1 MSCAKE
7 SIAKGIAIDPL
18 RAPATG
24 KRLAYLLLALAGV
37 QHPGSRLPGWLV
49 AQVLGVA
56 TGQFDHPVAVLV
68 LMKTENAAVAHGI
81 PFVWVT
87 FAFGRGLGYTYGS
100 IFFCKRSRPM
110 LIAANKAV
118 SIDYT
123 LTNDAGEVIDSSAG
137 GAPLV
142 YLHGAGN
149 IIPGLEKALEGKKAG
164 EELNV
169 AIEPEDAYGEY
180 LAELVSTLN
189 RSMFEGVDELEV
201 GMQFHASAPDGQMQ
215 IVTIRDLDGDD
226 VTVDGNHPLAGQR
239 LTFQVKVVDV
249 RDASEEEIAHR
260 HIHGEGGHH
269 H

>member
-1 MSCAKE
+1 
-7 SIAKGIAIDPL
+7 
-18 RAPATG
+18 
-24 KRLAYLLLALAGV
+24 
-37 QHPGSRLPGWLV
+37 
-49 AQVLGVA
+49 
-56 TGQFDHPVAVLV
+56 
-68 LMKTENAAVAHGI
+68 
-81 PFVWVT
+81 
-87 FAFGRGLGYTYGS
+87 
-100 IFFCKRSRPM
+100 M

-137 GAPLV
+137 GAPLA

-149 IIPGLEKALEGKKAG
+149 IIPGLEKALEGKGVG
-164 EELNV
+164 EELDV
-169 AIEPEDAYGEY
+169 TIEPEEAYGEY

-239 LTFQVKVVDV
+239 LNFKVKVVSI
-249 RDASEEEIAHR
+249 RDASQEEIAHG

>member
-1 MSCAKE
+1 M
-7 SIAKGIAIDPL
+7 
-18 RAPATG
+18 
-24 KRLAYLLLALAGV
+24 
-37 QHPGSRLPGWLV
+37 Q
-49 AQVLGVA
+49 
-56 TGQFDHPVAVLV
+56 
-68 LMKTENAAVAHGI
+68 
-81 PFVWVT
+81 
-87 FAFGRGLGYTYGS
+87 
-100 IFFCKRSRPM
+100 
-110 LIAANKAV
+110 IAANKAV

-149 IIPGLEKALEGKKAG
+149 IIVGLEKALEGKQAG
-164 EELNV
+164 DELSV
-169 AIEPEDAYGEY
+169 AIEPGEAYGEY
-180 LAELVSTLN
+180 SAELVATLN

-239 LTFQVKVVDV
+239 LNFQVKIIDI
-249 RDASEEEIAHR
+249 RDASQEEVAHG
-260 HIHGEGGHH
+260 HVHGEGGHH

>member
-1 MSCAKE
+1 M
-7 SIAKGIAIDPL
+7 P
-18 RAPATG
+18 
-24 KRLAYLLLALAGV
+24 
-37 QHPGSRLPGWLV
+37 
-49 AQVLGVA
+49 
-56 TGQFDHPVAVLV
+56 
-68 LMKTENAAVAHGI
+68 
-81 PFVWVT
+81 
-87 FAFGRGLGYTYGS
+87 
-100 IFFCKRSRPM
+100 
-110 LIAANKAV
+110 IAANKAV
-118 SIDYT
+118 SIYYT

-149 IIPGLEKALEGKKAG
+149 IIPGLEKALEGKTTG
-164 EELNV
+164 DELDV
-169 AIEPEDAYGEY
+169 TVEPEDAYGEY

-239 LTFQVKVVDV
+239 LNFKVKVVNV
-249 RDASEEEIAHR
+249 REASEEEVAHG
-260 HIHGEGGHH
+260 HVHGEGGHH

>member
-1 MSCAKE
+1 
-7 SIAKGIAIDPL
+7 
-18 RAPATG
+18 
-24 KRLAYLLLALAGV
+24 
-37 QHPGSRLPGWLV
+37 
-49 AQVLGVA
+49 
-56 TGQFDHPVAVLV
+56 
-68 LMKTENAAVAHGI
+68 
-81 PFVWVT
+81 
-87 FAFGRGLGYTYGS
+87 
-100 IFFCKRSRPM
+100 M

-149 IIPGLEKALEGKKAG
+149 IIVGLEKALVDKQAG
-164 EELNV
+164 DELNV
-169 AIEPEDAYGEY
+169 TIEPEEAYGEY
-180 LAELVSTLN
+180 SAELVSTLN

-201 GMQFHASAPDGQMQ
+201 GMQFHASAPDGSMQ

-239 LTFQVKVVDV
+239 LTFQVKVVNV
-249 RDASEEEIAHR
+249 RDASEEEVAHG
-260 HIHGEGGHH
+260 HVHGEGGHH